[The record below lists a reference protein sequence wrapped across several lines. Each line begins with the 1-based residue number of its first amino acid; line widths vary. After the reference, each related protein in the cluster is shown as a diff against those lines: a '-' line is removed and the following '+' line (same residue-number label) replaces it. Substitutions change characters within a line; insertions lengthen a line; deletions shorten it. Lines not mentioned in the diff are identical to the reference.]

1 MTQGGT
7 ISSSITLMIADAAR
21 NYTLPVDVLVALVLV
36 ESSGNPWA
44 YNPEPHYRYLVDI
57 RTGKPFRPLSV
68 SEIASERP
76 PDDFPSLPGV
86 PRDAEWWGQQASWG
100 LLQVMG
106 AVARENG
113 FSGKFLTELC
123 DPWTGLDYGARH
135 LRHQL
140 NRYGDLRDAVVAYN
154 TGNAVKD
161 ASGTYSAA
169 GVTYLAKVENRREKS
184 V

>member
-1 MTQGGT
+1 MSGSLSPT
-7 ISSSITLMIADAAR
+7 ITSLITDAAVK
-21 NYTLPVDVLVALVLV
+21 YALPLDVLVAMVLV
-36 ESSGNPWA
+36 ESGGNPWA
-44 YNPEPHYRYLVDI
+44 YNPEPHYRYLVDV

-68 SEIASERP
+68 SELASEIP
-76 PDDFPSLPGV
+76 PADFPSFPGV

-106 AVARENG
+106 AVAREAG
-113 FSGKFLTELC
+113 YRESFLTALC

-140 NRYGDLRDAVVAYN
+140 NRYGNIRDAIVAYN

-161 ASGTYSAA
+161 ASGAYSAA
-169 GVTYLAKVENRREKS
+169 GAAYLAKVEDHRVLS
-184 V
+184 A